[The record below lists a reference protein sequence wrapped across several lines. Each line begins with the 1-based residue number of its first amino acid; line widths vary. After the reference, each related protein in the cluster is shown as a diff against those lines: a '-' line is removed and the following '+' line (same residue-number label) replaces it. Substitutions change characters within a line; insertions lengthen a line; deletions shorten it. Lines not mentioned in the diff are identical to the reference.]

1 MENSSFIGFFD
12 YADAIAYLLTV
23 HNKDRKEMFDLLNQE
38 GTDLKKILRCV
49 LNQQP
54 VPVRFVTDMSLRDP
68 FYSLLPESSL
78 LQALEVLGRDDGVR
92 RLAVV
97 GGVDSPL
104 LGVLSQSDLVRFLA
118 SNVSDWYV
126 PIYMCI

>member
-12 YADAIAYLLTV
+12 YADAIAYLLIV
-23 HNKDRKEMFDLLNQE
+23 LKKDKKEMLDLSSQE
-38 GTDLKKILRCV
+38 GTDLKQLLRCV

-92 RLAVV
+92 RLAIV
-97 GGVDSPL
+97 GGSDSPL

-118 SNVSDWYV
+118 SNVGD
-126 PIYMCI
+126 